1 LLVERTR
8 EAMMRGIRA
17 VKPGR
22 AFNVVGRVIESYAKR
37 FGYGV
42 VRDFTG
48 HGIGRAFHSGLVVLH
63 YDEPSVQTLLEPGM
77 TFTVEPMITLGAID
91 YDVWDDGW
99 TVTTKDKRRSA
110 QFEHTLLVTADGV
123 EILTLL

>member
-1 LLVERTR
+1 
-8 EAMMRGIRA
+8 
-17 VKPGR
+17 
-22 AFNVVGRVIESYAKR
+22 
-37 FGYGV
+37 
-42 VRDFTG
+42 
-48 HGIGRAFHSGLVVLH
+48 
-63 YDEPSVQTLLEPGM
+63 VQTLLEPGM